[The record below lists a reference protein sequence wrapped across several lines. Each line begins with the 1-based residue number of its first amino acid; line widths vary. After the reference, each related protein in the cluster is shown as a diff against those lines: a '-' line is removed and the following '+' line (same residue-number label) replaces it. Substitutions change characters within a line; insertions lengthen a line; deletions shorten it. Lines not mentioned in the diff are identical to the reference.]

1 MQIKN
6 LLHDVSYKKERFRNP
21 QNDSLKW
28 NFRISGFKSF
38 IVNQNSQ
45 KIVKTFLLSMEMLTQ
60 T

>member
-1 MQIKN
+1 MMYHIRKN
-6 LLHDVSYKKERFRNP
+6 IFAIPKMIV
-21 QNDSLKW
+21 SLKW
-28 NFRISGFKSF
+28 NFRFSGFKSF